1 MATTEYMI
9 REHIAFYGI
18 FMIATDNI
26 VKSCTLRLYYL
37 LKVSTLHMEIIH
49 VPWFGI

>member
-1 MATTEYMI
+1 MTTENMI
-9 REHIAFYGI
+9 REHIAFYGVFI
-18 FMIATDNI
+18 IAIDNI

-37 LKVSTLHMEIIH
+37 LKISTLHTVIIH